1 MIDLAIPAR
10 VGVQKTFVMK
20 TYYVYILAT
29 KRNGTLYT
37 GVTSNLLRRVN
48 DHKSAEIPG
57 FTQRYHVHKLV
68 YFETCGRI
76 EDAIRREKLL
86 KRWKRQWKLR
96 LIEQANPQWR
106 DLFDDLVR

>member
-1 MIDLAIPAR
+1 L
-10 VGVQKTFVMK
+10 VVK
-20 TYYVYILAT
+20 TYYVYILASE
-29 KRNGTLYT
+29 RNGTLYT
-37 GVTSNLLRRVN
+37 GVTNNLLRRT
-48 DHKSAEIPG
+48 DRHKSAEIPG

-68 YFETCGRI
+68 YFETFGHI

-106 DLFDDLVR
+106 DLFDDLTR